1 MIPLKFYYV
10 DEDNELISITCQS
23 DFTEALEFCD
33 SILKLTV
40 ATNV

>member
-10 DEDNELISITCQS
+10 DEENELISITCQS